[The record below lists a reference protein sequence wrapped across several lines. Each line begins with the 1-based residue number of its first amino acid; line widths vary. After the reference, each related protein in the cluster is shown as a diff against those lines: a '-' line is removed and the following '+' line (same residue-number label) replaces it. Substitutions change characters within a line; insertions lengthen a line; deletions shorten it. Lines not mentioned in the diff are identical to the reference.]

1 MHRYHF
7 YTTIPP
13 LSFQNF
19 ITVFSS
25 EFLLLNA
32 IFNFKFFIDIL
43 FRILI
48 ACKYYTT
55 FNVLLLCFNDRLICG
70 FSLCRIVSVF
80 SQKPCCVYINKSTHA
95 NAVIKRCFAKWVF
108 SQCSK
113 SCRKNIFEWTHFCE
127 FWMDLQKFMK
137 VKILSWLFR
146 ENLSLRIFTWSWK
159 LSQWNQKVLNCEYT
173 KKMVNL

>member
-7 YTTIPP
+7 CTSIPP

-43 FRILI
+43 FGILI

-80 SQKPCCVYINKSTHA
+80 SQKPCCVYINKSTLMQTLSSKGVLP
-95 NAVIKRCFAKWVF
+95 NECSPNVQKVVEKIFLSELIFVNFESIWKSLWRWKFSLGCFVK
-108 SQCSK
+108 
-113 SCRKNIFEWTHFCE
+113 IYLCE
-127 FWMDLQKFMK
+127 FLHE
-137 VKILSWLFR
+137 V
-146 ENLSLRIFTWSWK
+146 ENSL
-159 LSQWNQKVLNCEYT
+159 NET
-173 KKMVNL
+173 KKS